1 MIVHISPFNT
11 VTGLIDE
18 KNRLKNVTEC
28 NIERDAT
35 DETSLLESCSVSLD
49 TTSFSAGWY
58 AIDALSDGVRNR
70 LGVFY
75 LALDEVSQ
83 ESNGSMTYTLA
94 GKSVLYPAYSEKVVA
109 GWSVVKGDSGIDAIT
124 KLLSSCPV
132 DIDIEPFAIAKT
144 QTYSSNVTKLGAC
157 WSILRSAG
165 MCIQLGGGDDINDCS
180 IRVIPT
186 PTYPSKTISLKSG
199 ELTGQVSVSDD
210 EVGYS
215 CRINGRPYDRVYV
228 ELPTFGIQTNLSI
241 ASQSIDLSSGL
252 ICDETLKEKPYV
264 SKQ

>member
-11 VTGLIDE
+11 TTGLIDE
-18 KNRLKNVTEC
+18 RSRLINVTAC
-28 NIERDAT
+28 SIERDAT
-35 DETSLLESCSVSLD
+35 DETSLLESCTVSLD
-49 TTSFSAGWY
+49 TTSFKAGWY
-58 AIDALSDGVRNR
+58 AVDALQNNNRTR

-75 LALDEVSQ
+75 MTLDEVAQ
-83 ESNGSMTYTLA
+83 ESDGSMTYTLA
-94 GKSVLYPAYSEKVVA
+94 GRSVLYPAYKEKVVA

-124 KLLSSCPV
+124 KLLSACPV
-132 DIDIEPFAIAKT
+132 DLDIEPFTIAKT

-165 MCIQLGGGDDINDCS
+165 MCIQLGGRDDINDCS

-186 PTYPSKTISLKSG
+186 PTYPSKIISLKSG

-215 CRINGRPYDRVYV
+215 CRLNGRPYDCVYV
-228 ELPTFGIQTNLSI
+228 ELPTFGIQGNLSI

-252 ICDETLKEKPYV
+252 ICDETIKE
-264 SKQ
+264 